1 MMGRREVETSSYIG
15 FARRIIRA
23 AGDRV
28 AAADDWELGELLSL
42 RDEVEKAITRAVEGL
57 RKQGHSW
64 QYIADALGITR
75 QSAHQR
81 YAEKVA
87 S

>member
-1 MMGRREVETSSYIG
+1 MMGRRE
-15 FARRIIRA
+15 
-23 AGDRV
+23 
-28 AAADDWELGELLSL
+28 DDWELGELLSL
-42 RDEVEKAITRAVEGL
+42 RDEVEQAITRAVEGL

>member
-1 MMGRREVETSSYIG
+1 MSRESVDTASYIG

-23 AGDRV
+23 AGERV
-28 AAADDWELGELLSL
+28 ANADDWELGELLSL
-42 RDEVEKAITRAVEGL
+42 RDEVEQAITRAVQGL
-57 RKQGHSW
+57 REQGHSW

-81 YAEKVA
+81 YAEKVSA
-87 S
+87 